1 MKKKEKKYQLGG
13 YVNLATGLG
22 QAALGIGQFRRG
34 GRDLAQVDSLE
45 AGMIRS
51 EAARKRMAQQQTD
64 AMRGMQSI
72 TRNMAT
78 GVEALGRRG
87 TRALVGGVQGLQ
99 AAADRA
105 TQSYLDK
112 YGTASAARDRQ
123 LERAD
128 FGETARRVERDR
140 QRAQMLRDAGYQ
152 NIFRGASQA
161 IGGGLDLV
169 PTKKTQD
176 VKSLDEIREEK
187 ELSSDAKKLTQ
198 DTQREFDALNKL
210 KKNVSQ
216 DIDISSIPRP
226 EFSSSVDDAE
236 ILSALDDVAIE
247 EVEEYIPD
255 PSLNRLSYMGDMGF
269 KKGGKAKKTPGNFS
283 HKENPIDIMQKGS
296 KIGEMT
302 GGEYIFNPDQAK
314 QLKSLSKKGNTPLH
328 KFVNKMLNKSQFK

>member
-112 YGTASAARDRQ
+112 YGSASAARDRQ

-140 QRAQMLRDAGYQ
+140 QRAQMLRDAGYK
-152 NIFRGASQA
+152 NIYKGASQA
-161 IGGGLDLV
+161 IGGGLDLI
-169 PTKKTQD
+169 PTNKTDD
-176 VKSLDEIREEK
+176 VKSLAEIEK
-187 ELSSDAKKLTQ
+187 EIMSKSEKEAVK
-198 DTQREFDALNKL
+198 EFDELNL
-210 KKNVSQ
+210 LN
-216 DIDISSIPRP
+216 
-226 EFSSSVDDAE
+226 E
-236 ILSALDDVAIE
+236 AIE
-247 EVEEYIPD
+247 RPFDEDE
-255 PSLNRLSYMGDMGF
+255 LSETF
-269 KKGGKAKKTPGNFS
+269 SVGGKAKKTPGHFS
-283 HKENPIDIMQKGS
+283 HKDNPIDIMQKGS

>member
-13 YVNLATGLG
+13 YVNIATGLG

-140 QRAQMLRDAGYQ
+140 QRAQMLRDAGYK
-152 NIFRGASQA
+152 NIYKGASQA
-161 IGGGLDLV
+161 IGGGLDLI
-169 PTKKTQD
+169 PTKKTDD
-176 VKSLDEIREEK
+176 VKSLAEIEVG
-187 ELSSDAKKLTQ
+187 
-198 DTQREFDALNKL
+198 DTQELPTIYYLTRYAFLRENIQVKQGDKI
-210 KKNVSQ
+210 SIT
-216 DIDISSIPRP
+216 DIGNR
-226 EFSSSVDDAE
+226 
-236 ILSALDDVAIE
+236 AIG
-247 EVEEYIPD
+247 
-255 PSLNRLSYMGDMGF
+255 YMGNSGPSEDTHIHLEIKRAVSIKVGANNRF
-269 KKGGKAKKTPGNFS
+269 VE
-283 HKENPIDIMQKGS
+283 HYLD
-296 KIGEMT
+296 
-302 GGEYIFNPDQAK
+302 
-314 QLKSLSKKGNTPLH
+314 PLNILPAY
-328 KFVNKMLNKSQFK
+328 KPQ

>member
-13 YVNLATGLG
+13 YVNIATGLG

-112 YGTASAARDRQ
+112 YGAASAARDRQ

-140 QRAQMLRDAGYQ
+140 QRAQTLRDAGYK
-152 NIFRGASQA
+152 NIYKGASQA
-161 IGGGLDLV
+161 IGGGLDLI
-169 PTKKTQD
+169 PTKKTDD
-176 VKSLDEIREEK
+176 VKSLDEIEK
-187 ELSSDAKKLTQ
+187 EIMSKSEKEAVK
-198 DTQREFDALNKL
+198 EFDELNL
-210 KKNVSQ
+210 LN
-216 DIDISSIPRP
+216 
-226 EFSSSVDDAE
+226 E
-236 ILSALDDVAIE
+236 AIE
-247 EVEEYIPD
+247 RPFDEDE
-255 PSLNRLSYMGDMGF
+255 LSETF
-269 KKGGKAKKTPGNFS
+269 SVGGKAKKTPGEFS
-283 HKENPIDIMQKGS
+283 HKDNPIDIMQKGS

>member
-13 YVNLATGLG
+13 YVNIATGLG

-112 YGTASAARDRQ
+112 YGSASAARDRQ

-140 QRAQMLRDAGYQ
+140 QRAQMLRDAGYK
-152 NIFRGASQA
+152 NIYKGASQA
-161 IGGGLDLV
+161 IGGGLDLI
-169 PTKKTQD
+169 PTKKTDD
-176 VKSLDEIREEK
+176 VKSLDEIEK
-187 ELSSDAKKLTQ
+187 EIMSKSEKEAVK
-198 DTQREFDALNKL
+198 EFDELNL
-210 KKNVSQ
+210 LN
-216 DIDISSIPRP
+216 
-226 EFSSSVDDAE
+226 E
-236 ILSALDDVAIE
+236 AIE
-247 EVEEYIPD
+247 RPFDEDE
-255 PSLNRLSYMGDMGF
+255 LSETF
-269 KKGGKAKKTPGNFS
+269 SVGGKAKKTPGEFS
-283 HKENPIDIMQKGS
+283 HKDNPIDIMQKGS

-314 QLKSLSKKGNTPLH
+314 KLKSLSKKGNTPLH

>member
-112 YGTASAARDRQ
+112 YGSASAARDRQ

-161 IGGGLDLV
+161 IGGGLDLI
-169 PTKKTQD
+169 PTKKTED

-187 ELSSDAKKLTQ
+187 NALKLAADEKKLTQ
-198 DTQREFDALNKL
+198 DTKREFDALDKL
-210 KKNVSQ
+210 KENLAQ
-216 DIDISSIPRP
+216 DVEISSIPRP
-226 EFSSSVDDAE
+226 KVPSSVEDAE
-236 ILSALDDVAIE
+236 ILDAIALEDTEA
-247 EVEEYIPD
+247 YLAD
-255 PSLNRLSYMGDMGF
+255 PSLRSLMGF
-269 KKGGKAKKTPGNFS
+269 KKGGKAKKTPGKFS

>member
-13 YVNLATGLG
+13 YVNIATGLG

-112 YGTASAARDRQ
+112 YGAASAARDRQ

-140 QRAQMLRDAGYQ
+140 QRAQTLRDAGYK
-152 NIFRGASQA
+152 NIYKGASQA
-161 IGGGLDLV
+161 IGGGLDLI
-169 PTKKTQD
+169 PTKKTED

-187 ELSSDAKKLTQ
+187 NALKLAADEKKLTQ
-198 DTQREFDALNKL
+198 DTQREFDALDKL
-210 KKNVSQ
+210 KENVAQ
-216 DIDISSIPRP
+216 DVEISSLSRP
-226 EFSSSVDDAE
+226 EFVSS
-236 ILSALDDVAIE
+236 IE
-247 EVEEYIPD
+247 DEE
-255 PSLNRLSYMGDMGF
+255 LLGF
-269 KKGGKAKKTPGNFS
+269 KKGGKAKKTPGEFS
-283 HKENPIDIMQKGS
+283 HKDNPIDIMQKGS

-314 QLKSLSKKGNTPLH
+314 KLKSLSKKGNTPLH